1 MKKQPVLKLSDCVA
15 FVALVLFILFFAFP
29 LTRKMY
35 NTAYSFFPLGL
46 SFIKFSLL
54 ATFGEVLVDRIET
67 GKYLKRGFGLVP
79 KMLVWGFLGI
89 FIYWTFLIFSSGVT
103 FLFFNGKP
111 SQTIPFMVLQAFLIS
126 LFMNIIF
133 APSMML
139 VHHITDIFIVEN
151 YGHFPLSKIDIV
163 SLLGKVDWERMWGF
177 IYARTIP
184 FFWIPAH
191 TVTFLLPPEFRILF
205 AAFLSVVLGLLLSTA
220 KRRSTV

>member
-1 MKKQPVLKLSDCVA
+1 
-15 FVALVLFILFFAFP
+15 
-29 LTRKMY
+29 
-35 NTAYSFFPLGL
+35 
-46 SFIKFSLL
+46 
-54 ATFGEVLVDRIET
+54 
-67 GKYLKRGFGLVP
+67 
-79 KMLVWGFLGI
+79 
-89 FIYWTFLIFSSGVT
+89 
-103 FLFFNGKP
+103 
-111 SQTIPFMVLQAFLIS
+111 
-126 LFMNIIF
+126 
-133 APSMML
+133 MML